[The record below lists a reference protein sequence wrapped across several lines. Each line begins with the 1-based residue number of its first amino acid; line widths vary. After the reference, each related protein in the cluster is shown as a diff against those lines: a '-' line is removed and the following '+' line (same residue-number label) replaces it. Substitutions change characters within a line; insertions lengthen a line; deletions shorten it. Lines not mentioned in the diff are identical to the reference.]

1 MTNIEKLMN
10 IIPDE
15 NTCAL
20 VTFPVNRRYFT
31 GFKSSDG
38 IVVCFK
44 EKAFFLV
51 DFRYFEKAS
60 AVVTDCEVI
69 EEKDNTVQLTEL
81 FTKFKTARVMIDA
94 EHMTVSELSSF
105 KKSFPRISVD
115 SSSFL
120 SGKLNE
126 MRMFKTDDEIK
137 KMQEAQNIADET
149 YSYILENVSIGMTER
164 DLALMTDN
172 HMKKLGAEDISFDT
186 IALTGKNT
194 SLPHGVPGYD
204 RIMKNSF
211 VLMDFGAV
219 VDGMHS
225 DMTRTFY
232 MGTPSE
238 EEKDAYYTV
247 LKAQTEALNSVR
259 TEMKCSDLD
268 HIARKIIDMGG
279 YPGAFGHS
287 LGHGVGYEIHEA
299 PRVSKKSDVI
309 LKPGM
314 VITVEPG
321 IYLPGKFGIRIEDT
335 IVLEDDT
342 DRRYKNFVNSDKS
355 LITLG

>member
-1 MTNIEKLMN
+1 MTNIEKLMD
-10 IIPDE
+10 IIPDD

-20 VTFPVNRRYFT
+20 ITFPINRRYFT

-38 IVVCFK
+38 ILVCFK

-51 DFRYFEKAS
+51 DFRYYEKAA
-60 AVVTDCEVI
+60 AVVKDCETA
-69 EEKDNTVQLTEL
+69 EEKDRTVQLTEL
-81 FTKFKTARVMIDA
+81 FTKFRTGKVMIDA
-94 EHMTVSELSSF
+94 EHMTVSELTSF
-105 KKSFPRISVD
+105 KEAFPKITVD
-115 SSSFL
+115 CSSFL
-120 SGKLNE
+120 SSKINE
-126 MRMFKTDDEIK
+126 MRMFKTPDEVK
-137 KMQEAQNIADET
+137 KMRDAQNIADKT
-149 YSYILENVSIGMTER
+149 YGYVLENVRTGMTER

-172 HMKKLGAEDISFDT
+172 YMKKLGAEDISFDT

-204 RIMKNSF
+204 KIEKNSF

-232 MGTPSE
+232 IGTPSE

-247 LKAQTEALNSVR
+247 LKAQTAALEAVR
-259 TEMKCSDLD
+259 TGMKCSELD
-268 HIARKIIDMGG
+268 HVARKIIDMGG

-287 LGHGVGYEIHEA
+287 LGHGVGYEIHES

-309 LKPGM
+309 LRSGM

-335 IVLEDDT
+335 IILDEDSEN
-342 DRRYKNFVNSDKS
+342 RYQNFVNSDKS

>member
-20 VTFPVNRRYFT
+20 ITFPVNRRYFT

-38 IVVCFK
+38 IVACFK

-60 AVVTDCEVI
+60 AVVKDCEVI

-81 FTKFKTARVMIDA
+81 FTRFKTGKVMIDA

-105 KKSFPRISVD
+105 KESFPKITVD

-120 SGKLNE
+120 SGKINE
-126 MRMFKTDDEIK
+126 MRMFKTDEEIR

-149 YSYILENVSIGMTER
+149 YSYVLENISLGMTER
-164 DLALMTDN
+164 ELALMMDN

-204 RIMKNSF
+204 KIEKNSF
-211 VLMDFGAV
+211 VLLDFGAV

-232 MGTPSE
+232 MGTPSD
-238 EEKDAYYTV
+238 EEKDAYNTV
-247 LKAQTEALNSVR
+247 LKAQLAALEAVR
-259 TEMKCSDLD
+259 TDMKCSDLD
-268 HIARKIIDMGG
+268 HVARKIIDMGG

-309 LKPGM
+309 LKPHM

-335 IVLEDDT
+335 ILLQNDPEN
-342 DRRYKNFVNSDKS
+342 RYYNFVNSDKS

>member
-38 IVVCFK
+38 IVACFK

-51 DFRYFEKAS
+51 DFRYFEKA
-60 AVVTDCEVI
+60 AEVVRDCEVI
-69 EEKDNTVQLTEL
+69 EEKDSTVQLTEL
-81 FTKFKTARVMIDA
+81 FTRFKTGKVLIDA
-94 EHMTVSELSSF
+94 EHMTVSELHSF
-105 KKSFPRISVD
+105 RESFPKISVD

-120 SGKLNE
+120 SNKINE
-126 MRMFKTDDEIK
+126 MRMFKTDAEIE
-137 KMQEAQNIADET
+137 KMQEAQKIADET

-164 DLALMTDN
+164 DLALMIDN

-204 RIMKNSF
+204 KIEKNSF

-232 MGTPSE
+232 MGTPSD

-247 LKAQTEALNSVR
+247 LKAQTAALEAVR
-259 TEMKCSDLD
+259 TGMKGSELD
-268 HIARKIIDMGG
+268 HIARNTIDMGG

-342 DRRYKNFVNSDKS
+342 DSRYKNFVNSDKS